1 MPWFLI
7 TGGVGRMQYT
17 AVFYYSVS
25 MYISTIYIPRYRRP
39 AAAPDR
45 HQPRDL
51 AAVPEAAVLPPAG
64 GLPLRVQLQPPL
76 RRHRHGACLRV
87 YTIYYLHTIHF
98 IYSLVL

>member
-1 MPWFLI
+1 M
-7 TGGVGRMQYT
+7 
-17 AVFYYSVS
+17 
-25 MYISTIYIPRYRRP
+25 PRYRRP

-76 RRHRHGACLRV
+76 RRHRHGV
-87 YTIYYLHTIHF
+87 YLHNLLSTHYILSTH
-98 IYSLVL
+98 

>member
-1 MPWFLI
+1 M
-7 TGGVGRMQYT
+7 
-17 AVFYYSVS
+17 
-25 MYISTIYIPRYRRP
+25 PRYRRP

-76 RRHRHGACLRV
+76 RRHRHGG
-87 YTIYYLHTIHF
+87 YLHYLLSIH
-98 IYSLVL
+98 